1 MAYFAADPFDRVS
14 LLVLALAFLDIAEPE
29 RDSGFDSIDCCFGS
43 FAGFAVAEACAWRAV
58 VDQFLVPVVQLDYD
72 LIQVSFDLIRVR
84 AVHLVL
90 GPVASVLDPV
100 ASVLVQVASVPY
112 PASAPCLVPAPAPA
126 PAPVPGPAAFL
137 VLARAP

>member
-1 MAYFAADPFDRVS
+1 MAYFVVDPFDRVY
-14 LLVLALAFLDIAEPE
+14 LLVLALAFLDIAESE
-29 RDSGFDSIDCCFGS
+29 RGSGFDSIDCCFGS
-43 FAGFAVAEACAWRAV
+43 FAGFAAAEACESRAV

-72 LIQVSFDLIRVR
+72 LIQVSFDLVHVR
-84 AVHLVL
+84 AIHLVL
-90 GPVASVLDPV
+90 DLVASDLDPA

-112 PASAPCLVPAPAPA
+112 PASAPYLV

>member
-1 MAYFAADPFDRVS
+1 MAYFVVDPSDRVS

-29 RDSGFDSIDCCFGS
+29 RGSGSDLIDCCFGS
-43 FAGFAVAEACAWRAV
+43 FAGYAVAEAYVSRAV
-58 VDQFLVPVVQLDYD
+58 VDQVLVPVVQLDYD
-72 LIQVSFDLIRVR
+72 LIQVSFDLVHVR
-84 AVHLVL
+84 AVHLD
-90 GPVASVLDPV
+90 LDLV

-112 PASAPCLVPAPAPA
+112 PASAPYLV

>member
-1 MAYFAADPFDRVS
+1 VAYFVVDPSDRVS

-43 FAGFAVAEACAWRAV
+43 FAGFAAAEGYVSKAV

-72 LIQVSFDLIRVR
+72 LIQVSFDSVHVR

-90 GPVASVLDPV
+90 DLVASDLDPA
-100 ASVLVQVASVPY
+100 ASVLVQVAAVPY
-112 PASAPCLVPAPAPA
+112 PASAPYPA
-126 PAPVPGPAAFL
+126 PAPVPGPAASVL
-137 VLARAP
+137 VLAHAP